1 MAINTEGLYM
11 ILSEIFAKVQ
21 RLDNKIKL
29 LSELTPELKNTIKQY
44 PQNTEKK
51 PRIIIQKVN
60 ELEQLVSQL
69 NVC

>member
-1 MAINTEGLYM
+1 M

-29 LSELTPELKNTIKQY
+29 LSELTPELKNSIKQCSQY
-44 PQNTEKK
+44 TEKK

-60 ELEQLVSQL
+60 ELEHLISQL
-69 NVC
+69 KVC